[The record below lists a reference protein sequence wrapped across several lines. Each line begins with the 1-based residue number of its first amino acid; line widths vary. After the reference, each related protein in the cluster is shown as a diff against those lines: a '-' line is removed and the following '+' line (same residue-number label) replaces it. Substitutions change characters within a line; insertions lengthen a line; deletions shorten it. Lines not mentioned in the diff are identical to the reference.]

1 MDRIEFWH
9 DHAAVSVPNLDEAIA
24 WYGKVFGF
32 TLERR
37 VFLEAVPANVAILIN
52 GNLRIEIFEV
62 PGARPPSENRCL
74 PNEDIRTYGNK
85 HISFAVEDLLA
96 LFEVLERRGADI
108 VWIKKFAFG
117 SNIFLRDHAGNLI
130 EIVQRPRPTP
140 TPSML

>member
-9 DHAAVSVPNLDEAIA
+9 DHAAISVPDLEQAIA

-32 TLERR
+32 TLDRR
-37 VFLEAVPANVAILIN
+37 IFLEAVPATVAILSN

-62 PGARPPSENRCL
+62 AGATPPSENRRL

-85 HISFAVEDLLA
+85 HVSFAVEDLAA
-96 LFEVLERRGADI
+96 LHEVLERRGVDI

-117 SNIFLRDHAGNLI
+117 SNIFLRDLAGNLI
-130 EIVQRPRPTP
+130 EIVQRPKPIP